1 MSEKFT
7 EKELMKFL
15 KMMKENKPKKRLLR
29 FHIYGVIDQ
38 YPEDS
43 SSIGDVVSY
52 IQGYG
57 SAEVI
62 QVEVVDDEKG

>member
-1 MSEKFT
+1 MSGTLT
-7 EKELMKFL
+7 EKELLKFL
-15 KMMKENKPKKRLLR
+15 EMMKNKKREKKLLR

-43 SSIGDVVSY
+43 SCLDDVIGY

-57 SAEVI
+57 SAEVFH
-62 QVEVVDDEKG
+62 VEVVDDENR